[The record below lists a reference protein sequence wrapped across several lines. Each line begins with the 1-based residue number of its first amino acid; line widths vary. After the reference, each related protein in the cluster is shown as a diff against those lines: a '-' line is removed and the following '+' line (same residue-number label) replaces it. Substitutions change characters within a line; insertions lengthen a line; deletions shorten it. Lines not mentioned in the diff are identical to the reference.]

1 VALVGPGKA
10 KDAVTPRFTQRDSV
24 FRRLLVGVVLFL
36 VFWAVLY
43 GNVLPDR
50 VVLEVGEASPS
61 DVPVPRET
69 VNRLE
74 TERLR
79 KEAADAIPDVYH
91 EDSSA
96 LGEALEEIKA
106 AFAGVEAIL
115 ADVELGE
122 EAKLIALQE
131 GWGSHFPE
139 DTLASLALV
148 SPQELAEARVAME
161 ALVTT
166 LMVSGIKPDTLEN
179 YRRQVDMETEAMAL
193 PGELKQFSA
202 WVAKSSLRANLLY
215 NAQETEARRQAA
227 IEQVLPVKLARGEV
241 IVRKGQKVT
250 EDHMALLED
259 LGLVHSGP
267 DISDLVGSGLLSGIL
282 VGSVALYLRLFNR
295 DVSESESRLVL
306 LGLMAAVT
314 LLIAQVFQPISGFL
328 APVAAGTMLMATL
341 IEPRLAVVSGVI
353 LSVMVSVMN
362 GWDMRFFLAGT
373 VGGLMG
379 VLGVS
384 RVGQRSDFMRAGF
397 LVSSAVVAV
406 VVTSHLIMGASL
418 SDLASWRTLLWGAL
432 NGIVSAILTMGCLP
446 YLEILF
452 QVMTPMKLIELSNPN
467 RPLLRR
473 LLMEAPGTYHHSVM
487 VANLAEAATEAV
499 GGDSL
504 LARVGSY
511 YHDVGKVKRPYFFID
526 NQFGLENPHDRLS
539 PSLSTLIV
547 TSHVKDGLEL
557 AREHK
562 VPEPVQEFIRSHH
575 GTSLVSY
582 FYSRAAEEGKCE
594 GVPESD
600 FRYDG
605 PKPSTRETAIVML
618 ADGVEAAVR
627 SLTKPTPARVEGVVK
642 KIIKERL
649 YDGQLDHSD
658 LTFKDLDAIGDAFVK
673 ALSGMFHPRIEYP
686 ESVLREMERQKN
698 GAKISA
704 HGQG

>member
-1 VALVGPGKA
+1 VTLAGPGKA
-10 KDAVTPRFTQRDSV
+10 GDSATPRLTQRNSV

-50 VVLEVGEASPS
+50 VVLEVGEAAPS
-61 DVPVPRET
+61 DVSVPRET

-106 AFAGVEAIL
+106 AFQEVEAIVT
-115 ADVELGE
+115 DDELDE
-122 EAKLIALQE
+122 EAKLAALQE

-139 DTLASLALV
+139 ETLASLALV
-148 SPQELAEARVAME
+148 SPQELAEARLAME

-166 LMVSGIKPDTLEN
+166 LMVSGIKPDALDN
-179 YRRQVDMETEAMAL
+179 YRRQVDMETEALAMSS
-193 PGELKQFSA
+193 ELKQFSA
-202 WVAKSSLRANLLY
+202 WVAKSSLRVNLVY
-215 NAQETEARRQAA
+215 NAQETEARRRTAM
-227 IEQVLPVKLARGEV
+227 EQVLPVKLARGEV

-250 EDHMALLED
+250 EEHMALLED
-259 LGLVHSGP
+259 LGLVQSGP
-267 DISDLVGSGLLSGIL
+267 DVSDLVGSGILSGIL
-282 VGSVALYLRLFNR
+282 VGSVALYLRFFNR
-295 DVSESESRLVL
+295 DVFESESRLIL
-306 LGLMAAVT
+306 LGLIAAVT

-341 IEPRLAVVSGVI
+341 IEPRLAVVSGMA

-373 VGGLMG
+373 VGGLAG

-397 LVSSAVVAV
+397 LVSSAVVLV
-406 VVTSHLIMGASL
+406 VITSHLIMGASL
-418 SDLASWRTLLWGAL
+418 GDLASWRSILWGGL

-452 QVMTPMKLIELSNPN
+452 QVMTPVKLIELSNPN

-562 VPEPVQEFIRSHH
+562 VPEPVQEFIRTHH

-594 GVPESD
+594 DLPESD

-658 LTFKDLDAIGDAFVK
+658 LTFKDLDTIGDAFVK

-686 ESVLREMERQKN
+686 ESVLREMERQRN

-704 HGQG
+704 QGQG